1 MLHPN
6 VQLITRFYDAFGR
19 RDAETMAACYHPEV
33 EFSDPVFP
41 KLRGTEAAD
50 MWRMLAARATDL
62 KIRFDVKGADDMRGS
77 AHWDADYTFT
87 KTGRKV
93 NNSIDAR
100 FEFEGGL
107 IRRHTD
113 RFDLWRW
120 SRMALGTPG
129 LLLGWSP
136 IVRNKVRKQA
146 TDGLEA
152 FRRKAGRA

>member
-1 MLHPN
+1 MHPN
-6 VQLITRFYDAFGR
+6 AQVITRFYEAFAV
-19 RDAETMAACYHPEV
+19 RDAETMARCYHRDV

-41 KLRGTEAAD
+41 NLKGDAAGD

-62 KIRFDVKGADDMRGS
+62 VVRFDVKSADDQRGE

-93 NNSIDAR
+93 SNRIDAQ
-100 FEFEGGL
+100 FEFQDGL
-107 IRRHTD
+107 IRRHRD

-120 SRMALGTPG
+120 SRMALGAPG

-136 IVRNKVRKQA
+136 LLRNKVRHQA
-146 TDGLEA
+146 ATGLAA

>member
-1 MLHPN
+1 MHPN
-6 VQLITRFYDAFGR
+6 AQVITRFYEAFAV
-19 RDAETMAACYHPEV
+19 RDAETMARCYHRDV

-41 KLRGTEAAD
+41 NLKGDAAGD

-62 KIRFDVKGADDMRGS
+62 VVRFDVKSADDQRGE

-93 NNSIDAR
+93 GNRIDAQ
-100 FEFEGGL
+100 FEFEDGL
-107 IRRHTD
+107 IRRHSD

-120 SRMALGTPG
+120 SRMALGAPG

-136 IVRNKVRKQA
+136 LLRNKVRHQA
-146 TDGLEA
+146 AEGLAA

>member
-1 MLHPN
+1 MHPN
-6 VQLITRFYDAFGR
+6 VLLITRFYDAFGR
-19 RDAETMAACYHPEV
+19 RDAETMAACYHPDV

-41 KLRGTEAAD
+41 ALRGTEASD

-62 KIRFDVKGADDMRGS
+62 KVRFDVKGADDKRGT
-77 AHWDADYTFT
+77 AHWDADYTFV

-93 NNSIDAR
+93 SNSIDAR

-113 RFDLWRW
+113 RFDFWRW
-120 SRMALGTPG
+120 SRMALGTSG

-136 IVRNKVRKQA
+136 LVQNKVRKQA
-146 TDGLEA
+146 AEGLQA
-152 FRRKAGRA
+152 FRAKAGRA